1 MRTRTPASHVNLM
14 DMTRLGRTI
23 VVEPQGELRTV
34 DTSAAVALT
43 GRLLHAGPAVRAAA
57 RTEVLAAP
65 QRMMPPVLFA
75 LSASLVAEDAM
86 ADAAAWFYAAQ
97 VRARFDAVRCTDP
110 TAASALAVLRDRY
123 GEPVNRW
130 AFADPARVR
139 RAAVRGVAWDRTAPH
154 DYDHRWI
161 ALHGMGAF
169 TGPGTGV
176 SIPREEWAPAA
187 ARVRAEYLA
196 GLRAVLAEQFGR

>member
-1 MRTRTPASHVNLM
+1 
-14 DMTRLGRTI
+14 MTALGRKI

-34 DTSAAVALT
+34 DTSGAVALM
-43 GRLLHAGPAVRAAA
+43 GRLLHADPAIRAAA
-57 RTEVLAAP
+57 RAEVLAAP
-65 QRMMPPVLFA
+65 ERMMPPVLFA
-75 LSASLVAEDAM
+75 LSANLVAEGEM

-97 VRARFDAVRCTDP
+97 VRARFDAVRCTDT
-110 TAASALAVLRDRY
+110 TAASALAVLRDRF

-139 RAAVRGVAWDRTAPH
+139 RAAVRGVAWDRSAPH

-169 TGPGTGV
+169 TGPSAEV
-176 SIPREEWAPAA
+176 SIPCEEWEPAA
-187 ARVRAEYLA
+187 ARVRAEYLT
-196 GLRAVLAEQFGR
+196 GLREVLAEHFGR